1 VADVGLENVTKVFP
15 GGTVAVEDFSL
26 DMGRVHL
33 FDDQTGCNIGLE
45 PEHVAHAS

>member
-1 VADVGLENVTKVFP
+1 MADVGLENVTKV
-15 GGTVAVEDFSL
+15 AVDQRMDAYL

-33 FDDQTGCNIGLE
+33 FDDQTGCNVSLE

>member
-1 VADVGLENVTKVFP
+1 VADVGLENVRMD
-15 GGTVAVEDFSL
+15 AYL

-33 FDDQTGCNIGLE
+33 FDDQTGCNISLE